1 MKTAFASWERAK
13 TSKKHRL
20 EGKKGE
26 QMSQKLD
33 EPGNGNEGQTQT
45 RGRDPAG
52 DKLRITFECRQAVT
66 GYFSETQE
74 VKGIILDSILVVQG
88 VHAKLSNI
96 SDDHRFI
103 EEEQFLIAG
112 EIVTRKAGQ
121 AAGQIMKTWVE
132 LRKAQP
138 ELFER
143 VVVYQQPAA
152 HYDEH
157 NVRCPVVPGQEL
169 ADSKGITSEPP
180 GPSKPAGGQ
189 VTYI

>member
-1 MKTAFASWERAK
+1 ME
-13 TSKKHRL
+13 
-20 EGKKGE
+20 
-26 QMSQKLD
+26 
-33 EPGNGNEGQTQT
+33 
-45 RGRDPAG
+45 AG
-52 DKLRITFECRQAVT
+52 
-66 GYFSETQE
+66 
-74 VKGIILDSILVVQG
+74 G
-88 VHAKLSNI
+88 VHYCEGFYPFYYCGGPQTIITETMAE
-96 SDDHRFI
+96 R
-103 EEEQFLIAG
+103 E
-112 EIVTRKAGQ
+112 AGQ